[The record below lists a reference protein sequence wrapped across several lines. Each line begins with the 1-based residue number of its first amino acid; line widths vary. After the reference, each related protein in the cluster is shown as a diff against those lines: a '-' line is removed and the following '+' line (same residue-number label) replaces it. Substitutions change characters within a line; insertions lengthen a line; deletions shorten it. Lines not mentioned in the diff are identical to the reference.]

1 MEPNQKKANMDTEE
15 NRKDIISI
23 PSKQCTGITTPSKQC
38 TGTTV
43 EQETNPSKGIIS
55 YLSAA
60 SSDDANSTPSRENTQ
75 LSSSLVNN
83 IVEPLIQEMRV
94 LKDSVHN
101 DYAKLEGIISTQKMT
116 IARLESSISTQQQE
130 LSSDISDKMEKTNL
144 QILNCLEE
152 NHLLWK
158 ENHELK
164 ERLNKIELTQLGNNV
179 IISGMQEQP
188 WEGYTTTKE
197 RVYETI
203 ASAMGGDNLEETMKD
218 ARKIDIT
225 CCTRIGKYQL
235 NRPRPISVTFNRK
248 EDRQKLLEN
257 KHNLPNG
264 IFINEEFLPPP
275 PPPYEKKPRYPS
287 TNFKISEESTTI

>member
-15 NRKDIISI
+15 NQKDITSISC
-23 PSKQCTGITTPSKQC
+23 KQYTGITTPSKQC

-43 EQETNPSKGIIS
+43 EQKTNPSKGITS

-60 SSDDANSTPSRENTQ
+60 SSDDAKSTPSRENTQ
-75 LSSSLVNN
+75 LSSSLVKN
-83 IVEPLIQEMRV
+83 IVEPLIQELRV

-101 DYAKLEGIISTQKMT
+101 DYAKLEGIISTQQMT
-116 IARLESSISTQQQE
+116 IARLESSISTQQRE
-130 LSSDISDKMEKTNL
+130 LSSDISDKMEKTNS
-144 QILNCLEE
+144 QILDCLEE
-152 NHLLWK
+152 NRLLWK

-188 WEGYTTTKE
+188 WEGYTMTKE

-235 NRPRPISVTFNRK
+235 N
-248 EDRQKLLEN
+248 
-257 KHNLPNG
+257 
-264 IFINEEFLPPP
+264 
-275 PPPYEKKPRYPS
+275 
-287 TNFKISEESTTI
+287 

>member
-1 MEPNQKKANMDTEE
+1 MTSSTSEKQTTLTSYIRQTYNKSPNPTTQLKKRDISNLSLPDIEPNQKKANMNTEE
-15 NRKDIISI
+15 HQKDIASMH
-23 PSKQCTGITTPSKQC
+23 PKQCTSITKPFKENASRP
-38 TGTTV
+38 V
-43 EQETNPSKGIIS
+43 EQEMNPSNS
-55 YLSAA
+55 TTSHLAA
-60 SSDDANSTPSRENTQ
+60 ANSDDGAYSTPSLENTQ
-75 LSSSLVNN
+75 LPSSLVNN
-83 IVEPLIQEMRV
+83 IVQPLIQEIRL

-101 DYAKLEGIISTQKMT
+101 DYAKLEGIISTQQMI
-116 IARLESSISTQQQE
+116 IARLESTISTQQQE
-130 LSSDISDKMEKTNL
+130 LSSNLSDKMEKTNS

-152 NHLLWK
+152 NCLLWK

-203 ASAMGGDNLEETMKD
+203 ASAMGESNLEGTMKD

-235 NRPRPISVTFNRK
+235 N
-248 EDRQKLLEN
+248 
-257 KHNLPNG
+257 
-264 IFINEEFLPPP
+264 
-275 PPPYEKKPRYPS
+275 
-287 TNFKISEESTTI
+287 